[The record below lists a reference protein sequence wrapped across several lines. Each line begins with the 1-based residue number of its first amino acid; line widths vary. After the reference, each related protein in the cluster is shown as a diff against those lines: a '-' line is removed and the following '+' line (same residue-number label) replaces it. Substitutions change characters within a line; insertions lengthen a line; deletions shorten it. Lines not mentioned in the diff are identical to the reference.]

1 MIEHASERQT
11 SFLLFLAAA
20 FWGLYW
26 WPLRVIEAAGVSAS
40 WAVALFNAGPL
51 LVLIGFVLLN
61 HKTQFR
67 HFRTVMIVAPLMG
80 VGLGF
85 YATGLVLSSV
95 IRVTMLFYLTPIWS
109 TLIGVIWLS
118 EKLTLGRIVAIVL
131 GLGGMFILLSGGD
144 GSGKP
149 LNIGDLFGFLAGV
162 LWGFGA
168 AGMKRWPDGPT
179 AITTAIQFAITVLFC
194 VFLGGYVLHEPMPEI
209 EVIAAVLPVTLATS
223 LLVLLPSIYI
233 IFAAAK
239 RLFPGRVGV
248 LMMSEVLVAIVSASL
263 LLPHETMSVL
273 QWGGGSMIIAACL
286 VEIFIERNSRSTA

>member
-26 WPLRVIEAAGVSAS
+26 WPLREMENAGMSAS

-51 LVLIGFVLLN
+51 IVLGGFVLWN
-61 HKTQFR
+61 RKTQFR
-67 HFRTVMIVAPLMG
+67 HLRTVMIVAPLLG
-80 VGLGF
+80 LGLGF

-109 TLIGVIWLS
+109 TLIGVFWLS

-131 GLGGMFILLSGGD
+131 GLGGLLLLLSGGD
-144 GSGKP
+144 GTGNP
-149 LNIGDLFGFLAGV
+149 LNLGDLFGFLSGIV
-162 LWGFGA
+162 WGFGA

-179 AITTAIQFAITVLFC
+179 AITTAVQLAVTMLFC
-194 VFLGGYVLHEPMPEI
+194 ALLGFYVLHEPVPDLA
-209 EVIAAVLPVTLATS
+209 VVVQVLPVTLGAS
-223 LLVLLPSIYI
+223 LLVLLPSLYI

-248 LMMSEVLVAIVSASL
+248 LMMSEVLVAITSASL
-263 LLPHETMSVL
+263 LLPHETMSLL
-273 QWGGGSMIIAACL
+273 QWGGGALIIGACF
-286 VEIFIERNSRSTA
+286 VEIFIERNNAA